1 MMKILCPTDLTLATD
16 IALSHAGNI
25 ALRGNGEVTLFHV
38 LTKEEVKS
46 KVIGNPG
53 PHVKTL
59 EQLSTL
65 GVTVNRV
72 DREGSPLKEI
82 VAEAS
87 NGHSLMVAGTHGVRG
102 LRQVWLGSDMLKLV
116 RQVPIPTLVVQMYT
130 PRMEHVGRILMPVA
144 GHADITPLLDAVCL
158 LAKITGA
165 GVDVYQQIQDGSN
178 TSNTLLA
185 NKMKMLERLAQ
196 EGINHEEVH
205 EPVEKFYE
213 GFAVRTIRY
222 AHKMGASCIAIMAQS
237 SGEHKKIADQEKQD
251 LLVNAKGIPILCAV

>member
-25 ALRGNGEVTLFHV
+25 AQRGKGEVTLFHV
-38 LTKEEVKS
+38 LTKEEIKN
-46 KVIGNPG
+46 KDIGNPG
-53 PHVKTL
+53 PHAKTL
-59 EQLSTL
+59 DQLSKQ
-65 GVTVNRV
+65 GIKVNRV

-82 VAEAS
+82 VTEAK
-87 NGHSLMVAGTHGVRG
+87 NGHALMVAGTHGVQG
-102 LRQVWLGSDMLKLV
+102 LRQEWLGSDMLKLV
-116 RQVPIPTLVVQMYT
+116 RGVPIPTLVVQMYT
-130 PRMEHVGRILMPVA
+130 ARTEKMGRILMPVA

-158 LAKITGA
+158 LAKMDGA
-165 GVDVYQQIQDGSN
+165 EVDVYQQLQEGST

-185 NKMKMLERLAQ
+185 NKRKMLDRLAK
-196 EGINHEEVH
+196 EGIKHQEVH

-222 AHKMGASCIAIMAQS
+222 AHKVGASCIAIMARS
-237 SGEHKKIADQEKQD
+237 SGEHTKIADKEKQE

>member
-25 ALRGNGEVTLFHV
+25 AQRGNGEVTLFHV
-38 LTKEEVKS
+38 LTKEEVKTND
-46 KVIGNPG
+46 IGNPG

-59 EQLSTL
+59 DLLSKQ
-65 GVTVNRV
+65 GVKVNRV

-82 VAEAS
+82 VAEAK
-87 NGHSLMVAGTHGVRG
+87 NGHALMVAGTHGVQG
-102 LRQVWLGSDMLKLV
+102 LRQEWLGSDMLKLV
-116 RQVPIPTLVVQMYT
+116 REVPIPTLVVQMYS
-130 PRMEHVGRILMPVA
+130 PRTENIGHILMPVA

-158 LAKITGA
+158 LAKISGA
-165 GVDVYQQIQDGSN
+165 EVDVYQQLQEGST

-185 NKMKMLERLAQ
+185 NKVKMMERLAK
-196 EGINHEEVH
+196 EGIKHEEVH

-222 AHKMGASCIAIMAQS
+222 ANKVGASCIAIMANA
-237 SGEHKKIADQEKQD
+237 SGDHKKIADKEKQD
-251 LLVNAKGIPILCAV
+251 LLVNEKGIPILCAV